1 MAQARNRHRR
11 SVWNSFSVEQSF
23 KQRQIMRLLFLTFLN
38 VLVSTGAF
46 VAFHDY
52 ELSSSAGVG
61 LYDQPTPSVVRIA
74 IVWAA
79 LMAGLGGLF
88 ALMTGL
94 LMTHRMAGPI
104 HNFKR
109 ELLRIAEGEAPRP
122 IRVRSGDEF
131 ADVALALNAAL
142 EALWARSDAAAT
154 DGALA
159 LDLDTIRSVH
169 VEILEG
175 LETFDLR
182 ALPEDERIQAEAW
195 REQMRDLET
204 KLNA

>member
-1 MAQARNRHRR
+1 MGDENERKKR
-11 SVWNSFSVEQSF
+11 SIWNSFTVEQGF
-23 KQRQIMRLLFLTFLN
+23 KQRQIMRLLFLTGLN

-46 VAFHDY
+46 VAFHNY
-52 ELSSSAGVG
+52 EVTAVHSGG
-61 LYDQPTPSVVRIA
+61 LYDAPGPSVLRIA

-104 HNFKR
+104 HNFKQ
-109 ELLRIAEGEAPRP
+109 ELQRIEQGQAPRP
-122 IRVRSGDEF
+122 IQVRRGDEF
-131 ADVALALNAAL
+131 ADMALALNGAL
-142 EALWARSDAAAT
+142 EALWTRSGGAAA

-159 LDLDTIRSVH
+159 LDLDEIRAAH

-175 LETFDLR
+175 LETFDMSS
-182 ALPEDERIQAEAW
+182 LPEAERGQAEAW
-195 REQMRDLET
+195 RERMRDLEA
-204 KLNA
+204 KLNP